1 MTGLLSIL
9 LHCKPSNIDETK
21 VSAPEPH
28 SVQFC
33 IQHTDEQS
41 SGTSPLQERVKFAV
55 LPTRVDEGQSRK
67 PCPYGKSPPP
77 VISKN
82 QLLNRPQKSYVC
94 DGHIKGQ
101 NSNML
106 RKPLGH
112 LNKEQQYVKQPP
124 KITFALGNL
133 TNEKN
138 PTTSA
143 SRTAT
148 PKQVA
153 TTCRD
158 VLEDVLKKEN
168 DLKVES
174 SDEEEDDNEF
184 AYPVRFQKDVNNIG
198 KGKTYRPIRS
208 PKPPAKKLNVSSF
221 EDETEEDDDDENEN
235 DSDFSDEEADSGT
248 DESEGAVSESSL
260 SNNVGERRSPLKS
273 PSSPIQTAAPP
284 SENLIPDDTDFVPG
298 TFDEDQPACLAFAS
312 SLANHSPKYF
322 LMVPQDIDP
331 TFPDSDSD
339 DEFVN
344 EKSSRAQRSSAKAKW
359 NPKHSSNNV
368 EKKFSL
374 GMSKNSRSPPVNINR
389 RPSMA

>member
-9 LHCKPSNIDETK
+9 LHCKPSNLDESK
-21 VSAPEPH
+21 VPASEHP

-33 IQHTDEQS
+33 IQHTDEHS
-41 SGTSPLQERVKFAV
+41 SGTSPLQGHVKFAV
-55 LPTRVDEGQSRK
+55 LPTRVDEGKSRK

-77 VISKN
+77 ISSKN
-82 QLLNRPQKSYVC
+82 QPSSRPQKSHVG
-94 DGHIKGQ
+94 DAKIKGE
-101 NSNML
+101 NPNLL

-112 LNKEQQYVKQPP
+112 LNREQQYVKQPS

-133 TNEKN
+133 RNEKN
-138 PTTSA
+138 PITSA
-143 SRTAT
+143 SRAAT

-158 VLEDVLKKEN
+158 VLEDVLKKDNE
-168 DLKVES
+168 LKVES
-174 SDEEEDDNEF
+174 SDEEDDDDF
-184 AYPVRFQKDVNNIG
+184 AYPVKFQKDSSNIG

-221 EDETEEDDDDENEN
+221 EDDTEEEDDEEEN
-235 DSDFSDEEADSGT
+235 DSDFSDEDIDSDIN
-248 DESEGAVSESSL
+248 DESEGAISGSSL
-260 SNNVGERRSPLKS
+260 SNNVGERRSPSKF

-312 SLANHSPKYF
+312 SLANHSPRYF

-331 TFPDSDSD
+331 TFPDSESD
-339 DEFVN
+339 DEFTE

-368 EKKFSL
+368 EKKSSS

-389 RPSMA
+389 RPSMAS